1 MKKIFAF
8 VVISFCTALSVFAE
22 SSVAN
27 QKRILTV
34 EDAVALAL
42 ENNISIKQNKLN
54 LDLLE
59 KKSKTSWNSV
69 SPSLSA
75 GGGLTDSLPVKEGA
89 QNNVSYSVSASASIR
104 ITPAVAGTVK
114 SAKLAYENGE
124 ISYDTAIRSVEMSV
138 RQAFYSLLN
147 MESAII
153 SNKENL
159 DAAKRTYDSNT
170 EKYNRGRLDQLTLL
184 NSQYNYESKIPT
196 VESSINSYQNSM
208 DSFKQVLGLHLT
220 EEIELKGSLDDAI
233 NMSLSEGELKYDIE
247 SIPSIITI
255 KQNIKAT
262 ENQIATSRLSAYGPS
277 FSASYSYSAGGGIDP
292 AVDFAARSSSLSLN
306 VSVPLD
312 SLFPWSAASVNIDSQ
327 KSSLEN
333 LKLQLENAKVSAMIN
348 IKNSYN
354 SILMAQTQL
363 QVYESNYDLM
373 KRTYDMTLIAYN
385 NGSKDLN
392 TLQTAEDNLSKA
404 RFSLQSQKYT
414 ILNAILNLENTLGIP
429 FGTLNKVMTI
439 KDAD

>member
-1 MKKIFAF
+1 MKKVAAFLFLTILAGSIFAQT
-8 VVISFCTALSVFAE
+8 SASNE
-22 SSVAN
+22 
-27 QKRILTV
+27 KRILTV

-42 ENNISIKQNKLN
+42 ENNISIKQSKLN

-69 SPSLSA
+69 SPSISA
-75 GGGLTDSLPVKEGA
+75 GGGITDSLPVTDGA
-89 QNNVSYSVSASASIR
+89 QNNLSYSVNASASIR
-104 ITPAVAGTVK
+104 VTPAVTTTIKA
-114 SAKLAYENGE
+114 AKLAYESGE
-124 ISYDTAIRSVEMSV
+124 ISYDSAVRSVEMSV
-138 RQAFYSLLN
+138 RQTFYSLLN
-147 MESAII
+147 MEASII
-153 SNKENL
+153 SNKETL

-208 DSFKQVLGLHLT
+208 DSFKQVLGINLT
-220 EEIELKGSLDDAI
+220 EEIELQGSLDDAI
-233 NMSLSEGELKYDIE
+233 DMTLSEGELKYDIE
-247 SIPSIITI
+247 SIPSIVTI

-262 ENQIATSRLSAYGPS
+262 ENQITSAKLSSYGPS
-277 FSASYSYSAGGGIDP
+277 FSAGYSYSAGGGIDP
-292 AVDFAARSSSLSLN
+292 SSDFATRSSAISLN

-312 SLFPWSAASVNIDSQ
+312 SFFPWSSSSVTIDSQ

-333 LKLQLENAKVSAMIN
+333 LKLQLESAKTTAMIN

-363 QVYESNYDLM
+363 QVYQANYDLM
-373 KRTYDMTLIAYN
+373 QRTYEMTLIAYN

-414 ILNAILNLENTLGIP
+414 IFNAILNLENTLGIP
-429 FGTLNKVMTI
+429 FGTLNQVMTT
-439 KDAD
+439 KDAE